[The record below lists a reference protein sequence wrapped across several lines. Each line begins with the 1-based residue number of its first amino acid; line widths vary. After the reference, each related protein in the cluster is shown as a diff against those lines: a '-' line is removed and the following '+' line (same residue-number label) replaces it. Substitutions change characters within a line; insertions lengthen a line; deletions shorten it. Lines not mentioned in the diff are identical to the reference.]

1 MTSAAAFEVIG
12 AIGGVSISLSLV
24 PQVIY
29 TYKTKSVGDI
39 SYAYQCFYI
48 FGCTLTNSYAIGLGL
63 WPIYAACLLEQ
74 SLIMTLTFMKYKYEK
89 EDACAKHTSKKLSV
103 TIRPSEEDDDGNE
116 DENDDEAA
124 VDVEAENDCSSS
136 LPQSAGLKNEG
147 GKRRQLMN
155 SMGHSSRLGLSTS
168 WLREVLDESP
178 NNENAASEDDDEK
191 SDEAAVNNDN
201 DVEAANNESSGNV
214 SQSPGHKKDGDKRR
228 QLLMNSM
235 GKSSRHGVSTLWLNA
250 VKDAGEGEGET
261 AKNSGDKRRQLMNSM
276 GKSSRLGV
284 STLWNAISKDS
295 GGGGDDATVENSDV
309 KRRQLVNSMGKSSRL
324 GLNATNDSEE
334 KDSTSK
340 GSEEICAADA

>member
-1 MTSAAAFEVIG
+1 MYFFS
-12 AIGGVSISLSLV
+12 
-24 PQVIY
+24 
-29 TYKTKSVGDI
+29 
-39 SYAYQCFYI
+39 
-48 FGCTLTNSYAIGLGL
+48 TLTNSYAIGLGL

-124 VDVEAENDCSSS
+124 VDVEAANDCSSS

-178 NNENAASEDDDEK
+178 NNDDEK
-191 SDEAAVNNDN
+191 SDEAAVNN

-261 AKNSGDKRRQLMNSM
+261 AKNSGGKRRQLMNSM

-295 GGGGDDATVENSDV
+295 GGGGGGDDATVENSDV
-309 KRRQLVNSMGKSSRL
+309 KRRQLVNSTMGKSSRL

-334 KDSTSK
+334 KDSMSK
-340 GSEEICAADA
+340 GSEEVCAADA